1 MALTERKCQT
11 AKSTSPKGYDDF
23 FDGKGLS
30 LRVYGKTGAKSWL
43 YQYTFNKRRT
53 SMTFGSY
60 PNDYTLAAARDQ
72 VRFFEKE
79 NAKGRDPKI
88 VKKIN
93 KEELTEE
100 SLNTMVSLKQ
110 KASQERID
118 AGKWS
123 DSHIRRTEMT
133 WKHLRPIYDIPITEL
148 SKRRVRDLLIRI
160 NTEVGTST
168 AQKCKA
174 LLSTIYTYAVVNEI
188 VDANLISSFARDP
201 ILQKPQEENIEKHP
215 SIPDDRIGE
224 VFALIDE
231 GKMDMVTK
239 YALHMIAYTGLRVR
253 SLMSRKW
260 KDYDKSKS
268 RIFIDKQY
276 LKNPRATYC
285 PVTKDM
291 QLMLES
297 IMLMQKNIN
306 PKWTPDGY
314 IFSDDGIKRYS
325 YETPNNAIK
334 RMRNKHKLDFKFV
347 PHGFRTTC
355 EDQWIDGRFIDSAIN
370 VQMNHTS
377 TTGNKVRDRY
387 ISKDKDFFD
396 ERMNMVQH
404 MNDFIKREVKIYRDT
419 QTTLKSL
426 QAGEIKMSV

>member
-1 MALTERKCQT
+1 MTT
-11 AKSTSPKGYDDF
+11 

-60 PNDYTLAAARDQ
+60 PNDYTLATARDQ

-88 VKKIN
+88 VKKIK

-100 SLNTMVSLKQ
+100 SLYTMVSLKH

-148 SKRRVRDLLIRI
+148 SKRRVRDLLVRI

-168 AQKCKA
+168 AQKCKT

-201 ILQKPQEENIEKHP
+201 ILEKPKEEDIEKHP

-224 VFALIDE
+224 VFSLIDE

-253 SLMSRKW
+253 SLMYGTKGILMN
-260 KDYDKSKS
+260 KP
-268 RIFIDKQY
+268 Q
-276 LKNPRATYC
+276 PA
-285 PVTKDM
+285 PVDEM
-291 QLMLES
+291 ES
-297 IMLMQKNIN
+297 IQQTPTPERGLRKVTPEQAEKENELGWKGISVTFVK
-306 PKWTPDGY
+306 PKPRDA
-314 IFSDDGIKRYS
+314 DDNLI
-325 YETPNNAIK
+325 EQDDA
-334 RMRNKHKLDFKFV
+334 
-347 PHGFRTTC
+347 
-355 EDQWIDGRFIDSAIN
+355 
-370 VQMNHTS
+370 
-377 TTGNKVRDRY
+377 
-387 ISKDKDFFD
+387 
-396 ERMNMVQH
+396 
-404 MNDFIKREVKIYRDT
+404 
-419 QTTLKSL
+419 
-426 QAGEIKMSV
+426 